1 MTKDKE
7 IKKLLIEQRKAN
19 MSNVINAVS
28 YTNSISVE
36 SILDKSRIRPIV
48 DARRFCY
55 VLIREIYGYPYQVIS
70 KFFGK
75 NHATIM
81 HQLEVH
87 STLMKYDKHY
97 SDNYIQIKNTLID
110 DDGFN
115 SESILMKERSYYLEK
130 LEEINSKL
138 IKHD

>member
-1 MTKDKE
+1 
-7 IKKLLIEQRKAN
+7 
-19 MSNVINAVS
+19 
-28 YTNSISVE
+28 
-36 SILDKSRIRPIV
+36 
-48 DARRFCY
+48 
-55 VLIREIYGYPYQVIS
+55 
-70 KFFGK
+70 
-75 NHATIM
+75 M